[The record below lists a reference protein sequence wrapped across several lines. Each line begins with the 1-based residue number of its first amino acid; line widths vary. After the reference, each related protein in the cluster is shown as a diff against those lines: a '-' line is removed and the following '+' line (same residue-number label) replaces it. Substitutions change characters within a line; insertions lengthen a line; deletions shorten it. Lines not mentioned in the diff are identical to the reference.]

1 MKKNN
6 PKEIAALLSKIYGNQ
21 LEPANYVR
29 GVAISGKLRLS
40 KLIPKSNIKIPSITK
55 IVDPLINED
64 YLAKIIR
71 SDGSVHAGFVWAEDL
86 TEISGDTKYINFL
99 KKIADSYLQ
108 FNSEGKPLPIDPD
121 DRVEDIFYSAALLGR
136 AYKFT
141 NNDQYLDVLV
151 DHLLSATP
159 ESKTGLWWHCKSSP
173 FFWGRGNAFVTLGF
187 AEALTYIP
195 SNNQSKTVIEKKH
208 QLHIKNLLQYQ
219 DSSGAWRQVINRSDS
234 YLEFTATAMIGYAL
248 ACGRSNGWLGSYVDE
263 PLERAW
269 QAVTNRITA
278 DGSVRDAC
286 IGTGPLEH
294 LGDYVNRGTVNG
306 LDDRSGSMALLF
318 SIEYGKFL
326 GEF

>member
-6 PKEIAALLSKIYGNQ
+6 PKEIATLLSEVYGHEF
-21 LEPANYVR
+21 EPANYVR
-29 GVAISGKLRLS
+29 GVAISGKLRLN
-40 KLIPKSNIKIPSITK
+40 KLLVKNKNQISSITK
-55 IVDPLINED
+55 IVDPIMNED
-64 YLAKIIR
+64 YLAKIIQ
-71 SDGSVHAGFVWAEDL
+71 SDGSVHAGFIWAEDL
-86 TEISGDTKYINFL
+86 TEISGDTKYIDFL
-99 KKIADSYLQ
+99 KEIADSYLQ
-108 FNSEGKPLPIDPD
+108 FNTEGKSLPIDPD

-141 NNDQYLDVLV
+141 KNEQYLDVLI
-151 DHLLSATP
+151 DHLLSAMP
-159 ESKTGLWWHCKSSP
+159 EKETGLWWHCKSSP

-187 AEALTYIP
+187 AEALTYLP
-195 SNNQSKTVIEKKH
+195 PNNQSKIDIENKH
-208 QLHIKNLLQYQ
+208 RIHIKNLLKYQ
-219 DSSGAWRQVINRSDS
+219 DNSGAWYQVINRPDS

-248 ACGRSNGWLGSYVDE
+248 ALGRTSGWLGSYVDE

-269 QAVTNRITA
+269 LAVTNRITE

-294 LGDYVNRGTVNG
+294 IDDYINRETING

-318 SIEYGKFL
+318 SIEYGRLL